1 MKKSLYVWKQSGRNR
16 LLTLKAFLITRSFF
30 ISIQDEC
37 LFIKKLDEKII
48 VFFAWLDDLI
58 VAEVCK
64 KFKISDYSDSTWT
77 LGMKIERN
85 SSEIKITQ

>member
-1 MKKSLYVWKQSGRNR
+1 MKKK
-16 LLTLKAFLITRSFF
+16 
-30 ISIQDEC
+30 
-37 LFIKKLDEKII
+37 LF
-48 VFFAWLDDLI
+48 FFAWVDDLI

-64 KFKISDYSDSTWT
+64 KFKISDYSDSTWA